1 MKFSFDQVL
10 NGATGVGAL
19 SAALSLGLA
28 QPAMANPTAPG
39 SSTISAML
47 AASSVNQTPVS
58 GSTIQAQ
65 INEAIASGQP
75 SVTLPPTKILL
86 TQSLVIP
93 SNASNFSLI
102 GQAGTEIQR
111 GTTADYPL
119 LLIGRGYQYAWNNAS
134 FSAQPELAV
143 APVADG
149 ARWITR
155 TGGAQAKVGWYAL
168 LGAHPVDDVV
178 VHTNGLSKFDYK
190 RELVKVTR
198 VEGDRMYVAEPIAR
212 EFATPQLRFMDD
224 DQTHEWYS
232 TVPENIS
239 VRNIKFSGRSA
250 QNNVWSNK
258 LIAATAAVNLRID
271 NVELTGFNNAGISVM
286 FCKGVYVSNIRTS
299 DGNTSSLGYGVEFA
313 GSRNVTLRNAEF
325 SGHRWGTI
333 FQTGTTDA
341 LVEDCSYA
349 PGSTGGFDGGHG
361 QDERRIT
368 FRRCIGPTW
377 SIANP
382 AYLRGVKNVT
392 LENCTAYG
400 TINVSANAENVR
412 ISGKYPGQENTM
424 RLLQLSTEGGTA
436 SVPAGTFP
444 PKSVFLDSGSSVG
457 TDLDGVNI
465 QMHTVTGQP
474 LGIGLL
480 DVRNWSFRN
489 LVSATG
495 AAVKFTSTASPSTL
509 RFTNVNFENTYLYN
523 SPLWMGPVSSS
534 GTWNISLIN
543 CQLNTRWRYGVN
555 FANNSRGTV
564 TADQTYINGVA
575 FTPSHI
581 NNLIATG
588 AQ

>member
-86 TQSLVIP
+86 TQSILIP
-93 SNASNFSLI
+93 AHANNFSLI
-102 GQAGTEIQR
+102 GQPGTELQR
-111 GTTADYPL
+111 SVTADFPL
-119 LLIGRGYQYAWNNAS
+119 LTIGRGRNYAWTNSA
-134 FSAQPELAV
+134 FSMQPLLTV
-143 APVADG
+143 APVPEG

-155 TGGAQAKVGWYAL
+155 TGGEAARPGWYAL
-168 LGAHPVDDVV
+168 MGVHPTDDIVRHPDGV
-178 VHTNGLSKFDYK
+178 TQFDYK
-190 RELVKVTR
+190 RELVKVIR
-198 VEGDRMYVAEPIAR
+198 VEGDRMYVAEPVAR
-212 EFATPQLRFMDD
+212 EFATPELRFMDD
-224 DQTHEWYS
+224 EDTHMWYS
-232 TVPENIS
+232 TVAENIT
-239 VRNIKFSGRSA
+239 VKNIKFSGRSSA
-250 QNNVWSNK
+250 DNVWTNK
-258 LIAATAAVNLRID
+258 LIVAFATVNLKVD
-271 NVELTGFNNAGISVM
+271 NVELTGFNNAGISAM
-286 FCKGVYVSNIRTS
+286 FCKGMYFSNIRTS
-299 DGNTSSLGYGVEFA
+299 DGNTSFLGYGIECA
-313 GSRNVTLRNAEF
+313 ASRNITIRNGQF

-341 LVEDCSYA
+341 LVEDCTYA
-349 PGSTGGFDGGHG
+349 PGSSGGFDGGHG

-368 FRRCIGPTW
+368 FRRCIGPSW

-412 ISGKYPGQENTM
+412 IIGKYPGQPNTM
-424 RLLQLSTEGGTA
+424 RLLQLSTEGGTNT
-436 SVPAGTFP
+436 VPAGTFP
-444 PKSVFLDSGSSVG
+444 PKSVFLDGGSSVG
-457 TDLDGVNI
+457 NDLDGVTVL
-465 QMHTVTGQP
+465 MHTLTNQP
-474 LGIGLL
+474 LGVGLL

-489 LVSATG
+489 TLESSGSAL
-495 AAVKFTSTASPSTL
+495 KFNSTSTPSTL
-509 RFTNVNFENTYLYN
+509 RFTNVSFENTYLYN
-523 SPLWMGPVSSS
+523 SPLWLGPVSGNGS
-534 GTWNISLIN
+534 WNISLTN
-543 CQLNTRWRYGVN
+543 CQLSTRWRYGVN
-555 FANNSRGTV
+555 FASNSRGTV
-564 TADQTYINGVA
+564 TSNQTYINGVV

-581 NNLIATG
+581 NNLAATG